1 MADKIEVAQR
11 VQRVADML
19 ISGANKAAIKRDL
32 SHVCPRQ
39 VEDYIK
45 RARELVAE
53 AMAQER
59 EYWKALTVE
68 QLCNAYQS
76 AVDEGNLTAQISA
89 LRLRAELFGL
99 LQAPTMTQPAVTIM
113 MPTYTVE
120 GIDQ

>member
-11 VQRVADML
+11 IQRVADML
-19 ISGANKAAIKRDL
+19 IAGSNKATIKREL

-39 VEDYIK
+39 VEEYIK
-45 RARELVAE
+45 RARDLIAD

-68 QLCNAYQS
+68 QLCNAYQA
-76 AVDEGNLTAQISA
+76 AVDEGNIPSQIAA

-99 LQAPTMTQPAVTIM
+99 LQAPTMAQPAVTIM